1 MLLDSGTWEASRT
14 CRRESMD
21 KRANVL
27 LLYVGFTLKTTI
39 LCWLI
44 DDPHFPGKR
53 DRCILALHLADAG
66 VGGGPKRIGTWGA
79 GRSASC
85 GLNSPKNWLVP
96 WAFIGLGKQILGLWY
111 LCSFNSS
118 VIVIGYSFK
127 NGGGRSITNGQLELA
142 MNRWRT
148 AFL

>member
-1 MLLDSGTWEASRT
+1 MLLDSGTWEASRK

-66 VGGGPKRIGTWGA
+66 VGGGPKRIGT
-79 GRSASC
+79 
-85 GLNSPKNWLVP
+85 
-96 WAFIGLGKQILGLWY
+96 
-111 LCSFNSS
+111 
-118 VIVIGYSFK
+118 
-127 NGGGRSITNGQLELA
+127 
-142 MNRWRT
+142 
-148 AFL
+148 